1 MSIMSRVSGPLG
13 TRKGGVII
21 ALLLVAVVASVLA
34 YLLVSP
40 DPPLGEIASRE
51 ITRVE
56 ELVDQD
62 PEDPNTRVELA
73 ILYYDAGLREQALDQ
88 LGTALELDESHH
100 GALTALGDAYMG
112 LERYQEATEPYI
124 KMVELFEDNPFRHIS
139 KQLQGV
145 YYQLGVAYSE
155 LGRHEEA
162 ARSLEEAISIDW
174 TDADT
179 WYVLGETYKQLGQ
192 CEESI
197 DSFKQAVRFIPNFLE
212 AYEGLAQCY
221 TETGQP
227 DLAAYAIAMTSYS
240 SGSFGDAARQLED
253 IVIAVPDLVEAHLGL
268 GLAYQ
273 NEGEIEK
280 AIDAYSNALQLDPD
294 LWLAQA
300 KLEALG
306 VR

>member
-1 MSIMSRVSGPLG
+1 MSLMSRVSGPLR
-13 TRKGGVII
+13 TRKGGMVI
-21 ALLLVAVVASVLA
+21 ALLLVAIVASVLA
-34 YLLVSP
+34 SMLVSRES
-40 DPPLGEIASRE
+40 PLGEIVSRE

-56 ELVDQD
+56 ELVEQD

-73 ILYYDAGLREQALDQ
+73 LLYYDAGLHEQALDQ

-100 GALTALGDAYMG
+100 GALTALGDVYIG
-112 LERYQEATEPYI
+112 LERYQEATEPYM
-124 KMVELFEDNPFRHIS
+124 KMVELFKDSPFRHIS

-179 WYVLGETYKQLGQ
+179 WYLLGETYKQLGQ
-192 CEESI
+192 CEEAI
-197 DSFKQAVRFIPNFLE
+197 ESFAQAVRFIPNFLE

-227 DLAAYAIAMTSYS
+227 DLAAYATAMTSYS

-253 IVIAVPDLVEAHLGL
+253 IIIAMPDLVEAHLGL
-268 GLAYQ
+268 GLAY
-273 NEGEIEK
+273 ERDGEIEK
-280 AIDAYSNALQLDPD
+280 AIDAYSYALQLDPD

-300 KLEALG
+300 KLESLG